1 MDTVDTLIDSNPSA
15 AHAFVDP
22 LTAQELRQRAPA
34 VFAPSPDGRT
44 GSAYRFVSTE
54 RVLDALGQAGFLP
67 IAVVQTR
74 TRSRS
79 PLHARHAVR
88 LRRRFETVDLNDSVP
103 EIILLN
109 SHDGTS
115 AYEVRLGLFRAVCTN
130 GLIVS
135 AGAFPVWRVSHRGD
149 HLDRV
154 VTAALELAERF
165 GELGAYVQRMERTFL
180 EEPQRLEFA
189 SQALSLRFP
198 QGNYGGLHPQQLLEP
213 RRQEDSAWSLW
224 ATYNV
229 CQEAILQGGLRRRSP
244 KGRLVRTRPIRAIRE
259 DVRVNSAL
267 WDMAVSLM
275 A

>member
-1 MDTVDTLIDSNPSA
+1 VP
-15 AHAFVDP
+15 V
-22 LTAQELRQRAPA
+22 A
-34 VFAPSPDGRT
+34 VA
-44 GSAYRFVSTE
+44 
-54 RVLDALGQAGFLP
+54 
-67 IAVVQTR
+67 QTR
-74 TRSRS
+74 TRIRS

-103 EIILLN
+103 EIVLLN

-115 AYEVRLGLFRAVCTN
+115 AYELRLGLFRAVCTN

-180 EEPQRLEFA
+180 DEPQRLAFA

-198 QGNYGGLHPQQLLEP
+198 QGSYGALHAEQVLEP
-213 RRQEDSAWSLW
+213 RRQEDSGWSLW

-229 CQEAILQGGLRRRSP
+229 CQEAILQGGLSRRSP

-259 DVRVNSAL
+259 DVRINSAL
-267 WDMAVSLM
+267 WDMAVVL
-275 A
+275 AA

>member
-22 LTAQELRQRAPA
+22 LTPQELRQRAPA
-34 VFAPSPDGRT
+34 VFAPSPDERT
-44 GSAYRFVSTE
+44 GSAYTFVSTE

-67 IAVVQTR
+67 ITVVQTR

-79 PLHARHAVR
+79 QLHARHAVR

-165 GELGAYVQRMERTFL
+165 GELGACVQRMERTFL
-180 EEPQRLEFA
+180 EEPKRLEFA

-198 QGNYGGLHPQQLLEP
+198 QGNYGGLHPQQVLEP

-275 A
+275 V

>member
-1 MDTVDTLIDSNPSA
+1 MDTVNSLIDTTPSA

-22 LTAQELRQRAPA
+22 LTPLELRRRAPA
-34 VFAPSPDGRT
+34 VYAPCADERT
-44 GSAYRFVSTE
+44 GSAYTFVSTE
-54 RVLDALGQAGFLP
+54 RVLDALGQAGFVP
-67 IAVVQTR
+67 VAVAQTR
-74 TRSRS
+74 TRIRS

-103 EIILLN
+103 EIVLLN

-115 AYEVRLGLFRAVCTN
+115 AYELRLGLFRAVCTN

-180 EEPQRLEFA
+180 DEPQRLAFA
-189 SQALSLRFP
+189 SQALSLRFR
-198 QGNYGGLHPQQLLEP
+198 QGNYGGLHAEQVLEP
-213 RRQEDSAWSLW
+213 RRQEDSEWSLW

-229 CQEAILQGGLRRRSP
+229 CQEAILQGGLSRRSP

-259 DVRVNSAL
+259 DVRINSAL
-267 WDMAVSLM
+267 WDMAVVLT

>member
-1 MDTVDTLIDSNPSA
+1 LQAERA
-15 AHAFVDP
+15 AAAD
-22 LTAQELRQRAPA
+22 E
-34 VFAPSPDGRT
+34 RT
-44 GSAYRFVSTE
+44 GSAYTFLSTE

-67 IAVVQTR
+67 ITAAQ

-109 SHDGTS
+109 SHDGSS

-130 GLIVS
+130 RLIVS

-165 GELGAYVQRMERTFL
+165 GERGASVQRMERTFL

-198 QGNYGGLHPQQLLEP
+198 QGNYGGLHPQQVLEP
-213 RRQEDSAWSLW
+213 RRQEDSVWSLW

-259 DVRVNSAL
+259 
-267 WDMAVSLM
+267 
-275 A
+275 

>member
-1 MDTVDTLIDSNPSA
+1 MDSVDTLIDATPSA
-15 AHAFVDP
+15 AQAFTDP
-22 LTAQELRQRAPA
+22 LTSLELRRRAPA
-34 VFAPSPDGRT
+34 VFAPSADERT
-44 GSAYRFVSTE
+44 GSAYTFVSTE
-54 RVLDALGQAGFLP
+54 RVLDALGQAGFFP
-67 IAVVQTR
+67 IAVAQTR

-130 GLIVS
+130 GLMVS

-149 HLDRV
+149 NLDRV
-154 VTAALELAERF
+154 VTAAMELAERF
-165 GELGAYVQRMERTFL
+165 GELGAHVQRMERTLL

-189 SQALSLRFP
+189 SQALTLRFP
-198 QGNYGGLHPQQLLEP
+198 QGNYGGLHPQQVLEP
-213 RRQEDSAWSLW
+213 RRQEDSTWTLW

-259 DVRVNSAL
+259 DVRINSAL

>member
-1 MDTVDTLIDSNPSA
+1 MDTVNSLIDTTPSA

-22 LTAQELRQRAPA
+22 LTPLELRHRAPA
-34 VFAPSPDGRT
+34 VYAPSADERT
-44 GSAYRFVSTE
+44 GSAYTFVSTE
-54 RVLDALGQAGFLP
+54 RVLDALGQAGFVP
-67 IAVVQTR
+67 VAVAQTR
-74 TRSRS
+74 TRIRS

-103 EIILLN
+103 EIVLLN

-115 AYEVRLGLFRAVCTN
+115 AYELRLGLFRAVCTN

-180 EEPQRLEFA
+180 DEPQRLAFA

-198 QGNYGGLHPQQLLEP
+198 QGNYGGLHAEQVLEP
-213 RRQEDSAWSLW
+213 RRHEDSEWSLW

-229 CQEAILQGGLRRRSP
+229 CQEAILQGGLSRRSP

-259 DVRVNSAL
+259 DVRINSAL
-267 WDMAVSLM
+267 WDMAVVLT

>member
-1 MDTVDTLIDSNPSA
+1 
-15 AHAFVDP
+15 
-22 LTAQELRQRAPA
+22 
-34 VFAPSPDGRT
+34 
-44 GSAYRFVSTE
+44 
-54 RVLDALGQAGFLP
+54 
-67 IAVVQTR
+67 
-74 TRSRS
+74 
-79 PLHARHAVR
+79 

-109 SHDGTS
+109 SHDCTS

-135 AGAFPVWRVSHRGD
+135 AGAFPVWRVSHRGE

-189 SQALSLRFP
+189 SQALTLRFP
-198 QGNYGGLHPQQLLEP
+198 QGNYGGLRPQQVLEP

-259 DVRVNSAL
+259 DVRINSAL
-267 WDMAVSLM
+267 WDMAVSLT

>member
-22 LTAQELRQRAPA
+22 LTPQELRQRAPA
-34 VFAPSPDGRT
+34 VFAPSPDERT

-224 ATYNV
+224 ATYNI

>member
-1 MDTVDTLIDSNPSA
+1 MDSVDTLIDATPSA
-15 AHAFVDP
+15 AQAFTDP
-22 LTAQELRQRAPA
+22 LTSLELRRRAPA
-34 VFAPSPDGRT
+34 VFAPSADERT
-44 GSAYRFVSTE
+44 GSAYTFVSTE
-54 RVLDALGQAGFLP
+54 RVLDALGQAGFFP
-67 IAVVQTR
+67 IAVAQTR

-130 GLIVS
+130 GLMVS

-149 HLDRV
+149 NLDRV
-154 VTAALELAERF
+154 VTAAMELAERF
-165 GELGAYVQRMERTFL
+165 GELGAHVQRMERTLL

-189 SQALSLRFP
+189 SQALTLRFP
-198 QGNYGGLHPQQLLEP
+198 QGNYGGLHPQQVLEP
-213 RRQEDSAWSLW
+213 RRQEDSAWTLW

-259 DVRVNSAL
+259 DVRINSAL
-267 WDMAVSLM
+267 WDMAVSLTV
-275 A
+275 